1 MATECALFNSAFK
14 DIENCT
20 HTLNGEPEGNTEFPQ
35 NLTNQCGSSLFHT
48 ICHMGGISYCMSLS
62 YVEGAT

>member
-20 HTLNGEPEGNTEFPQ
+20 HTLNGEPESNTEYPQ
-35 NLTNQCGSSLFHT
+35 NLTN
-48 ICHMGGISYCMSLS
+48 
-62 YVEGAT
+62 